1 MTVKKNFYRI
11 RGFVKDFLRIQF
23 GVEFIRYPLHRWI
36 RQQGISLVI
45 DIGANRGQFAQEL
58 LRSGFR
64 DRIVS
69 IEPNPKAFKVL
80 SMEAGRHEN
89 WLACNEAVGEIE
101 GERILHI
108 TKSDASASFY
118 SVRAEYSDR
127 YLEILSEQME
137 VPVPVRALD
146 DLGPTYASPGDNVFV
161 KVDVQGAEL
170 DVIRGGK
177 EFLKACLGIQ
187 IELALCLCITAPQ
200 WRKR

>member
-36 RQQGISLVI
+36 RKEGISLVI
-45 DIGANRGQFAQEL
+45 DIGANRGQFAKEL

-118 SVRAEYSDR
+118 SVR
-127 YLEILSEQME
+127 
-137 VPVPVRALD
+137 
-146 DLGPTYASPGDNVFV
+146 VFARNIATATWRSYQSRW
-161 KVDVQGAEL
+161 K
-170 DVIRGGK
+170 
-177 EFLKACLGIQ
+177 
-187 IELALCLCITAPQ
+187 CLCRSAPLMIWVPPMQ
-200 WRKR
+200 VLETMYLLRWMSREQSSMS